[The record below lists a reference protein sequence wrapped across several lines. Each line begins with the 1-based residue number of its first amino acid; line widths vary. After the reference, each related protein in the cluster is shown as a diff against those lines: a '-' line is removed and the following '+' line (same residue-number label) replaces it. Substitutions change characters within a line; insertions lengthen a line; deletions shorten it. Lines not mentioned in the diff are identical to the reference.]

1 MAGLSIDRPTVERW
15 TAVGVGLVGMV
26 VAGESLTH
34 DVGWSDAGPGSGYF
48 PFRIGL
54 LLVAGA
60 AVLLAQQGRRAAS
73 VFATGEEFQRAL
85 GVFVPTA
92 ALGAGMFA
100 LGCYVPSAVYLAWM
114 TRRHGG
120 YPWLR
125 AGAFGTAVAAAFFV
139 LFEVWFR
146 VPLAKGPLE
155 AALGIY

>member
-1 MAGLSIDRPTVERW
+1 
-15 TAVGVGLVGMV
+15 MV

-54 LLVAGA
+54 LLVACA
-60 AVLLAQQGRRAAS
+60 AVLYAQQGRREPS
-73 VFATGEEFQRAL
+73 VFATGEEFRRTL

-100 LGCYVPSAVYLAWM
+100 LGCYVPSAAFVAWM

-125 AGAFGTAVAAAFFV
+125 AGALGTAVAIAFFV
-139 LFEVWFR
+139 LFEVWFH